1 MLLLVKD
8 NRLDVN
14 SAHTPE
20 LCRGK
25 YTLVPIP
32 ASQAG
37 YVDVPPRLA
46 MPSLNDPGRASCVSA
61 SSTLNGALLHSLHV
75 GAAVMDW
82 LGYHPCI

>member
-1 MLLLVKD
+1 MGKGMHGNLVLVD
-8 NRLDVN
+8 GSHPRALP
-14 SAHTPE
+14 S
-20 LCRGK
+20 K

-37 YVDVPPRLA
+37 YADVPARLA

-61 SSTLNGALLHSLHV
+61 SSSLNGALLHSLHV